1 MRKYGIKVL
10 DRVLET
16 RQVQWLLVSVE
27 ECPDE
32 PAEQRIIRMH
42 FRVPHTAWTSPPA
55 FVEPVIVR
63 RTRSRVLF
71 FQRSG
76 IAL

>member
-1 MRKYGIKVL
+1 MRKRGIKVL

-16 RQVQWLLVSVE
+16 RQVQWLVVSVE
-27 ECPDE
+27 ECPNE
-32 PAEQRIIRMH
+32 AAEHRIIRGH
-42 FRVPHTAWTSPPA
+42 FLVPHAAWAIPAA

-71 FQRSG
+71 LQRSG